1 MLKCVIV
8 NAVCDAVKH
17 YLPNIEVPVK
27 AGFPSPAD
35 DYIESKL
42 DLTEHLVDHPS
53 ATYYIRVSGDS
64 MVDYGIFDGDLL
76 VVDRSIEPSSGDI
89 VVVAL
94 DGELTCKLLSK
105 KDGVP
110 YLKSGNPNYPP
121 IPLEGKDV
129 HIWGKVIHAIH
140 SFGKQY

>member
-42 DLTEHLVDHPS
+42 DLTEHLIDHPS
-53 ATYYIRVSGDS
+53 STYYIRVSGDS
-64 MVDYGIFDGDLL
+64 MIDYGIFDGDLL
-76 VVDRSIEPSSGDI
+76 IVDRSIEPHSGDI
-89 VVVAL
+89 VIVAL
-94 DGELTCKLLSK
+94 DGELTCKLLSN

-110 YLKSGNPNYPP
+110 YLKSGNPNFPP
-121 IPLEGKDV
+121 ISLAGKDI
-129 HIWGKVIHAIH
+129 HIWGKVIHTIH
-140 SFGKQY
+140 SF